1 MPTAAEQDTYYQAIN
16 ILDAECMARFGLP
29 DPSPIFI
36 GSARSPMYRRY
47 GVTSM
52 AVARRWG
59 YHLDKANQDV
69 PPAPPSMPAPE
80 RAAAFAVLLGTWSKD
95 PDPHLSPLQYPRIR
109 VAGKLVPA
117 GGCRTW
123 AALRLG
129 SSHHEVST
137 LPEMINL
144 ASFEASQS
152 NPKVVAA
159 FRAWSKC
166 MAAHGYT
173 ASDPLN
179 IHTPVPPS
187 SGAGSGGPSQA
198 EIRTA
203 VADVTCK
210 NRTLLVAIWF
220 GAEYRYQE
228 AAIQR
233 HFTVL
238 SALRAYLLR
247 QQRAALAVIASGH

>member
-1 MPTAAEQDTYYQAIN
+1 MPTDAEQNTYNQAIN
-16 ILDAECMARFGLP
+16 ILESRCMAGFGLP

-36 GSARSPMYRRY
+36 GPARSPMYRRY

-52 AVARRWG
+52 AVAERWG
-59 YHLDKANQDV
+59 YQLEQTSHDL
-69 PPAPPSMPAPE
+69 PPAPPAMTASE

-117 GGCRTW
+117 GGCREW

-129 SSHHEVST
+129 SSRHEVST
-137 LPEMINL
+137 VPDMINI
-144 ASFEASQS
+144 ASFEASKS
-152 NPKVVAA
+152 DPKVVAA

-166 MAAHGYT
+166 MAGHGYT

-179 IHTPVPPS
+179 LPAPPS
-187 SGAGSGGPSQA
+187 SSAGPSSRVQA
-198 EIRTA
+198 EIDMA
-203 VADVTCK
+203 VADVRCK
-210 NRTLLVAIWF
+210 NRTHLVAIWF
-220 GAEYRYQE
+220 GVEYRWQE
-228 AAIQR
+228 AAIQQ
-233 HFTVL
+233 HFTL
-238 SALRAYLLR
+238 LAALRAYMMR